1 MTVPKKKPWG
11 LSKSEYLKIGIL
23 LAIFGVGVAVAY
35 RIQLPERQL
44 PILNPS
50 DLNPALVADSLEGQ
64 GMDHRVADF
73 DLVDQT
79 GTRRTQADVAG
90 KVRVVSYFF
99 TTCPS
104 ICVDMAAGLRRVQD
118 AFAGD
123 PRIRILAHTAMPE
136 YDSVPV
142 LADYGARNGCDP
154 AQWWLLT
161 GDPAEL
167 NRLARTSYFSV
178 LEEGQGWDEH
188 SFIHTENLVLV
199 DAEGRLRGYYDGTDP
214 KAVDQLLRDIPL
226 LLPDAK

>member
-1 MTVPKKKPWG
+1 MTVPKPAWK

-23 LAIFGVGVAVAY
+23 ATIFVTGVTAAY
-35 RIQLPERQL
+35 LIQRPERQL

-64 GMDHRVADF
+64 GMDHRVTDF

-79 GTRRTQADVAG
+79 GTRRSQADVAG

-99 TTCPS
+99 TTCPT

-118 AFAGD
+118 EFSGD
-123 PRIRILAHTAMPE
+123 QRLRILSHTAMPD
-136 YDSVPV
+136 YDSVPL
-142 LADYGARNGCDP
+142 LADYGDRNGCDP

-161 GDPAEL
+161 GTPEEL
-167 NRLARTSYFSV
+167 NRLARTSYFAV

-199 DAEGRLRGYYDGTDP
+199 DAQGRLRGYYDGT
-214 KAVDQLLRDIPL
+214 
-226 LLPDAK
+226 

>member
-1 MTVPKKKPWG
+1 MTVPKPAWK

-23 LAIFGVGVAVAY
+23 SAIFVIGVTAAY
-35 RIQLPERQL
+35 LIQRPERQL

-50 DLNPALVADSLEGQ
+50 DLNPALVADSLEGK

-79 GTRRTQADVAG
+79 GTPRSVRDVEG

-99 TTCPS
+99 TTCPT

-118 AFAGD
+118 AFKD
-123 PRIRILAHTAMPE
+123 DDRLRILSHTAMPE
-136 YDSVPV
+136 YDSVPI
-142 LADYGARNGCDP
+142 LADYAARNGCDP
-154 AQWWLLT
+154 TQWWLLT
-161 GDPAEL
+161 GTPQEL
-167 NRLARTSYFSV
+167 NRLARTSYFAV

-214 KAVDQLLRDIPL
+214 KAVDQLIADIPL
-226 LLPDAK
+226 LLPHAR

>member
-1 MTVPKKKPWG
+1 MTVPKPAWK

-23 LAIFGVGVAVAY
+23 SAIFVIGVTAAY
-35 RIQLPERQL
+35 LIQRPERQL
-44 PILNPS
+44 PLLNPS
-50 DLNPALVADSLEGQ
+50 DLNPALVADSLEGK

-79 GTRRTQADVAG
+79 GTPRSVRDVEG

-99 TTCPS
+99 TTCPT

-118 AFAGD
+118 AFKD
-123 PRIRILAHTAMPE
+123 DDRLRILSHTAMPE
-136 YDSVPV
+136 YDSVPI
-142 LADYGARNGCDP
+142 LADYAARNGCDP
-154 AQWWLLT
+154 TQWWLLT
-161 GDPAEL
+161 GTPQEL
-167 NRLARTSYFSV
+167 NRLARTSYFAV

-214 KAVDQLLRDIPL
+214 KAVDQLIADIPL
-226 LLPDAK
+226 LLPHAR

>member
-1 MTVPKKKPWG
+1 MTVPKPAWK

-23 LAIFGVGVAVAY
+23 ATIFVTGVTAAY
-35 RIQLPERQL
+35 LIQRPERQL

-64 GMDHRVADF
+64 GMDHRVTDF

-79 GTRRTQADVAG
+79 GTRRSQADVAG

-99 TTCPS
+99 TTCPT

-118 AFAGD
+118 EFSGD
-123 PRIRILAHTAMPE
+123 QRLRILSHTAMPD
-136 YDSVPV
+136 YDSVPL
-142 LADYGARNGCDP
+142 LADYGDRNGCDP

-161 GDPAEL
+161 GAPEEL
-167 NRLARTSYFSV
+167 NRLARTSYFAV

-199 DAEGRLRGYYDGTDP
+199 DAQGRLRGYYDGTDP
-214 KAVDQLLRDIPL
+214 KAVDQLIKDIPL

>member
-1 MTVPKKKPWG
+1 MTVPKPSWKP
-11 LSKSEYLKIGIL
+11 SKSEYLKIGIL
-23 LAIFGVGVAVAY
+23 LAIFVTGVTAAY
-35 RIQLPERQL
+35 LIQRPERQL

-50 DLNPALVADSLEGQ
+50 DLNPALVADSLEGK

-79 GTRRTQADVAG
+79 GTRRSARDLEG

-99 TTCPS
+99 TTCPT

-118 AFAGD
+118 AFKAD
-123 PRIRILAHTAMPE
+123 DRLRILSHTAMPE

-142 LADYGARNGCDP
+142 LADYAARNGCDP
-154 AQWWLLT
+154 SQWWLLT
-161 GDPAEL
+161 GTPQEL
-167 NRLARTSYFSV
+167 NRLARTSYFAV

-214 KAVDQLLRDIPL
+214 TAVDELINDIPL
-226 LLPDAK
+226 LLPDAR

>member
-1 MTVPKKKPWG
+1 MTVPKPAWK

-23 LAIFGVGVAVAY
+23 LTIFVTGVTAAY
-35 RIQLPERQL
+35 LIQRPERQL

-50 DLNPALVADSLEGQ
+50 DLNPALVADSLEGK
-64 GMDHRVADF
+64 GMNHRVADF

-79 GTRRTQADVAG
+79 GTPRSARDVEG

-99 TTCPS
+99 TTCPT
-104 ICVDMAAGLRRVQD
+104 ICVDMAVGLRRVQG
-118 AFAGD
+118 AFKD
-123 PRIRILAHTAMPE
+123 DNRLRILSHTAMPE

-142 LADYGARNGCDP
+142 LADYAARNGCGS

-161 GDPAEL
+161 GTPEEL
-167 NRLARTSYFSV
+167 NRLARTSYFAV

-214 KAVDQLLRDIPL
+214 KAVDQLIADISL
-226 LLPDAK
+226 LLPHAR

>member
-1 MTVPKKKPWG
+1 MTVPKPAWK

-23 LAIFGVGVAVAY
+23 SAIFVIGVTAAY
-35 RIQLPERQL
+35 LIQRPERQL

-50 DLNPALVADSLEGQ
+50 DLNPALVADSLEGK

-79 GTRRTQADVAG
+79 GAPRSARDVEG

-99 TTCPS
+99 TTCPT

-118 AFAGD
+118 AFKD
-123 PRIRILAHTAMPE
+123 DDRLRILSHTAMPE
-136 YDSVPV
+136 YDSVPI
-142 LADYGARNGCDP
+142 LADYAARNGCDP
-154 AQWWLLT
+154 TQWWLLT
-161 GDPAEL
+161 GTPQEL
-167 NRLARTSYFSV
+167 NRLARTSYFAV

-214 KAVDQLLRDIPL
+214 KAVDQLIADIPL
-226 LLPDAK
+226 LLPHAR

>member
-1 MTVPKKKPWG
+1 MTVPKKPRG

-23 LAIFGVGVAVAY
+23 LGIFVIGVTVAY
-35 RIQLPERQL
+35 RIQRPERQL

-73 DLVDQT
+73 DLVDQA
-79 GTRRTQADVAG
+79 GTRRTARDVEG

-118 AFAGD
+118 AYQGD
-123 PRIRILAHTAMPE
+123 DRLRILSHTAMPE

-142 LADYGARNGCDP
+142 LADYAERNGCDP

-161 GDPAEL
+161 GSPSEL
-167 NRLARTSYFSV
+167 NRLARTSYFAV

-199 DAEGRLRGYYDGTDP
+199 DAQGRLRGYYDGTDP
-214 KAVDQLLRDIPL
+214 QAVDQLIKDLPL
-226 LLPDAK
+226 LLRDAR

>member
-1 MTVPKKKPWG
+1 MTVPKPAWK

-23 LAIFGVGVAVAY
+23 ATIFVTGVTTAY
-35 RIQLPERQL
+35 LIQRPERQL

-99 TTCPS
+99 TTCPT

-118 AFAGD
+118 EFSGD
-123 PRIRILAHTAMPE
+123 QRLRILSHTAMPD
-136 YDSVPV
+136 YDSVPL
-142 LADYGARNGCDP
+142 LADYGDRNGCDP

-161 GDPAEL
+161 GTPEEL
-167 NRLARTSYFSV
+167 NRLARTSYFAV

-199 DAEGRLRGYYDGTDP
+199 DAQGRLRGYYDGTDP
-214 KAVDQLLRDIPL
+214 KAVDQLIKDIPL

>member
-1 MTVPKKKPWG
+1 MTVPKPAWK
-11 LSKSEYLKIGIL
+11 LSKSEYLKLSIL
-23 LAIFGVGVAVAY
+23 ATIFVTGVTTAY
-35 RIQLPERQL
+35 LIQRPERQL

-99 TTCPS
+99 TTCPT
-104 ICVDMAAGLRRVQD
+104 ICVDMAAGLRRVQE

-123 PRIRILAHTAMPE
+123 DRLRILSHTAMPD
-136 YDSVPV
+136 YDSVPL
-142 LADYGARNGCDP
+142 LADYGDRNGCDP

-161 GDPAEL
+161 GTPEEL
-167 NRLARTSYFSV
+167 NRLARTSYFAV

-199 DAEGRLRGYYDGTDP
+199 DAQGRLRGYYDGTDP
-214 KAVDQLLRDIPL
+214 KAVDQLIKDIPL
-226 LLPDAK
+226 LLPDAQ

>member
-1 MTVPKKKPWG
+1 MTVPKPAWK
-11 LSKSEYLKIGIL
+11 LSKSEYLKLSIL
-23 LAIFGVGVAVAY
+23 ATIFVTGVTTAY
-35 RIQLPERQL
+35 LIQRPERQL

-79 GTRRTQADVAG
+79 GTRRTQADLAG

-99 TTCPS
+99 TTCPT
-104 ICVDMAAGLRRVQD
+104 ICVDMAAGLRRVQE

-123 PRIRILAHTAMPE
+123 DRLRILSHTAMPD
-136 YDSVPV
+136 YDSVPL
-142 LADYGARNGCDP
+142 LADYGDRNGCDP

-161 GDPAEL
+161 GTPEEL
-167 NRLARTSYFSV
+167 NRLARTSYFAV

-199 DAEGRLRGYYDGTDP
+199 DAQGRLRGYYDGTDP
-214 KAVDQLLRDIPL
+214 KAVDQLIKDIPL
-226 LLPDAK
+226 LLPDAQ

>member
-1 MTVPKKKPWG
+1 MTVPKPAWK
-11 LSKSEYLKIGIL
+11 LSKSEYLKLSILATIFVIG
-23 LAIFGVGVAVAY
+23 VTSAY
-35 RIQLPERQL
+35 FIQRPERQL

-99 TTCPS
+99 TTCPT

-118 AFAGD
+118 EFSGD
-123 PRIRILAHTAMPE
+123 QRLRILSHTAMPD
-136 YDSVPV
+136 YDSVPL
-142 LADYGARNGCDP
+142 LADYGDRNGCDP

-161 GDPAEL
+161 GTPEEL
-167 NRLARTSYFSV
+167 NRLARTSYFAV

-199 DAEGRLRGYYDGTDP
+199 DAQGRLRGYYDGTDP
-214 KAVDQLLRDIPL
+214 KAVDQLIQDIPL

>member
-1 MTVPKKKPWG
+1 MTVPKPAWK

-23 LAIFGVGVAVAY
+23 LAIFVTGVTAAY
-35 RIQLPERQL
+35 LIQRPERQL

-50 DLNPALVADSLEGQ
+50 DLNPALVADSLEGK
-64 GMDHRVADF
+64 GMDHRVANF

-79 GTRRTQADVAG
+79 GTRRSARDVEG
-90 KVRVVSYFF
+90 KVRIVSYFF
-99 TTCPS
+99 TKCPT

-118 AFAGD
+118 TYAGD
-123 PRIRILAHTAMPE
+123 GRIRILSHTAMPE
-136 YDSVPV
+136 YDSVPI
-142 LADYGARNGCDP
+142 LEDYAARNGCDS

-161 GDPAEL
+161 GTPEEL
-167 NRLARTSYFSV
+167 NRLARTSYFAV

-214 KAVDQLLRDIPL
+214 KAVDQLIKDIPL
-226 LLPDAK
+226 LLSDAR

>member
-1 MTVPKKKPWG
+1 MTVPKPAWK

-23 LAIFGVGVAVAY
+23 LTIFVTGVTAAY
-35 RIQLPERQL
+35 FIQRPERQL

-50 DLNPALVADSLEGQ
+50 DLNPALVADSLEGK

-73 DLVDQT
+73 DLIDQT
-79 GTRRTQADVAG
+79 GTRRSARNVEG

-99 TTCPS
+99 TTCPT
-104 ICVDMAAGLRRVQD
+104 ICVDMAAGLRRVQG
-118 AFAGD
+118 AFKD
-123 PRIRILAHTAMPE
+123 DDRLRILSHTAMPE

-142 LADYGARNGCDP
+142 LADYADRNGCDP

-161 GDPAEL
+161 GTPEEL
-167 NRLARTSYFSV
+167 NRLARTSYFAV

-214 KAVDQLLRDIPL
+214 KAVDQLIADIPL
-226 LLPDAK
+226 LLPHAR

>member
-1 MTVPKKKPWG
+1 MTVPKPAWK

-23 LAIFGVGVAVAY
+23 ATIFVTGVTAAY
-35 RIQLPERQL
+35 LIQRPERQL

-79 GTRRTQADVAG
+79 GTRRSQADVAG

-99 TTCPS
+99 TTCPT

-118 AFAGD
+118 EFSGD
-123 PRIRILAHTAMPE
+123 QRLRILSHTAMPD
-136 YDSVPV
+136 YDSVPL
-142 LADYGARNGCDP
+142 LADYGDRNGCDP

-161 GDPAEL
+161 GTPEEL

-199 DAEGRLRGYYDGTDP
+199 DAQGRLRGYYDGTDP
-214 KAVDQLLRDIPL
+214 AAVDQLIKDIPL

>member
-1 MTVPKKKPWG
+1 MTVPKPAWK

-23 LAIFGVGVAVAY
+23 ATIFVTGVTAAY
-35 RIQLPERQL
+35 LIQRPERQL

-79 GTRRTQADVAG
+79 GTRRSQADVAG

-99 TTCPS
+99 TTCPT

-118 AFAGD
+118 EFSGD
-123 PRIRILAHTAMPE
+123 KRLRILSHTAMPD
-136 YDSVPV
+136 YDSVPL
-142 LADYGARNGCDP
+142 LADYGDRNGCDP

-161 GDPAEL
+161 GTPEEL
-167 NRLARTSYFSV
+167 NRLARTSYFAV

-199 DAEGRLRGYYDGTDP
+199 DAQGRLRGYYDGTDP
-214 KAVDQLLRDIPL
+214 KAVDQLIKDIPL

>member
-1 MTVPKKKPWG
+1 MTVPKPAWK

-23 LAIFGVGVAVAY
+23 ATIFVTGVTTAY
-35 RIQLPERQL
+35 LIQRPERQL

-99 TTCPS
+99 TTCPT

-118 AFAGD
+118 EFSGD
-123 PRIRILAHTAMPE
+123 QRLRILSHTAMPD
-136 YDSVPV
+136 YDSVPL
-142 LADYGARNGCDP
+142 LADYGDRNGCDP

-161 GDPAEL
+161 GTPEEL

-199 DAEGRLRGYYDGTDP
+199 DAQGRLRGYYDGTDP
-214 KAVDQLLRDIPL
+214 KAVDQLIKDIPL

>member
-1 MTVPKKKPWG
+1 MTVPKPAWK
-11 LSKSEYLKIGIL
+11 LSTSEYLKVGIL
-23 LAIFGVGVAVAY
+23 LSIFVIGVTTAY
-35 RIQLPERQL
+35 MIQRPERQL

-73 DLVDQT
+73 ELVDQT
-79 GTRRTQADVAG
+79 RTRRTAQDVEG

-99 TTCPS
+99 TTCPT

-118 AFAGD
+118 AYAGD
-123 PRIRILAHTAMPE
+123 ERLRILSHTAMPE
-136 YDSVPV
+136 YDTVPI
-142 LADYGARNGCDP
+142 LAEYAERNGCNP

-161 GDPAEL
+161 GDPSEL

-178 LEEGQGWDEH
+178 LEQGQGWDEH

-214 KAVDQLLRDIPL
+214 KAVDQLINDIPL
-226 LLPDAK
+226 LLPHAR

>member
-1 MTVPKKKPWG
+1 MTVPKPAWK

-23 LAIFGVGVAVAY
+23 LAIFVTGVTAAY
-35 RIQLPERQL
+35 LIQRPERQL

-50 DLNPALVADSLEGQ
+50 DLNPALVADSLEGK
-64 GMDHRVADF
+64 GMDHRVAEF

-79 GTRRTQADVAG
+79 GTRRSARDVEG
-90 KVRVVSYFF
+90 KVRIVSYFF
-99 TTCPS
+99 TTCPT

-118 AFAGD
+118 AYAGD
-123 PRIRILAHTAMPE
+123 GRIRILSHTAMPE
-136 YDSVPV
+136 YDSVPI
-142 LADYGARNGCDP
+142 LADYAARNGCDY

-161 GDPAEL
+161 GTPEEL
-167 NRLARTSYFSV
+167 NRLARTSYFAV

-214 KAVDQLLRDIPL
+214 KAVDQLIKDIPL
-226 LLPDAK
+226 LLPDAR

>member
-1 MTVPKKKPWG
+1 MTVPKPAWK

-23 LAIFGVGVAVAY
+23 SAIFVIGVTAAY
-35 RIQLPERQL
+35 LIQRPERQL

-50 DLNPALVADSLEGQ
+50 DLNPALVADSLEGK
-64 GMDHRVADF
+64 GIDHRVADF

-79 GTRRTQADVAG
+79 GTPRSVRDVEG

-99 TTCPS
+99 TTCPT

-118 AFAGD
+118 AFKD
-123 PRIRILAHTAMPE
+123 DDRLRILSHTAMPE
-136 YDSVPV
+136 YDSVPI
-142 LADYGARNGCDP
+142 LADYAARNGCDP
-154 AQWWLLT
+154 TQWWLLT
-161 GDPAEL
+161 GTPQEL
-167 NRLARTSYFSV
+167 NRLARTSYFAV

-214 KAVDQLLRDIPL
+214 KAVDQLIADIPL
-226 LLPDAK
+226 LLPHAR

>member
-1 MTVPKKKPWG
+1 MTVPKPAWK

-23 LAIFGVGVAVAY
+23 LAIFVTGVTTAY
-35 RIQLPERQL
+35 LIQRPERQL

-50 DLNPALVADSLEGQ
+50 DLNPALVADSLEGK
-64 GMDHRVADF
+64 GMDHRVANF

-79 GTRRTQADVAG
+79 GTRRSARDVEG
-90 KVRVVSYFF
+90 KVRIVSYFF
-99 TTCPS
+99 TTCPT

-118 AFAGD
+118 TYAGD
-123 PRIRILAHTAMPE
+123 GRIRILSHTAMPE
-136 YDSVPV
+136 YDSVPI
-142 LADYGARNGCDP
+142 LADYAARNGCDS

-161 GDPAEL
+161 GTPEEL
-167 NRLARTSYFSV
+167 NRLARTSYFAV

-214 KAVDQLLRDIPL
+214 KAVDQLIKDIPL
-226 LLPDAK
+226 LLPDAR

>member
-1 MTVPKKKPWG
+1 MTVPKHTWK

-23 LAIFGVGVAVAY
+23 ATIFVTGVTAAY
-35 RIQLPERQL
+35 LIQRPERQL

-50 DLNPALVADSLEGQ
+50 DLNPALVADSLEGK

-79 GTRRTQADVAG
+79 GTRRSARDVEG
-90 KVRVVSYFF
+90 KVRIVSYFF
-99 TTCPS
+99 TTCPT

-118 AFAGD
+118 AYVGD
-123 PRIRILAHTAMPE
+123 DRIRILSHTAMPE

-142 LADYGARNGCDP
+142 LEDYGDRNGCDP

-161 GDPAEL
+161 GTPEEL
-167 NRLARTSYFSV
+167 NRLARTSYFAV

-199 DAEGRLRGYYDGTDP
+199 DAVGRLRGYYDGTDP
-214 KAVDQLLRDIPL
+214 QAVGQLIKDIPL
-226 LLPDAK
+226 LLPDAR

>member
-1 MTVPKKKPWG
+1 MTVPKPAWK

-23 LAIFGVGVAVAY
+23 ATIFVTGVTTAY
-35 RIQLPERQL
+35 LIQRPERQL

-99 TTCPS
+99 TTCPT

-118 AFAGD
+118 EFSGD
-123 PRIRILAHTAMPE
+123 QRLRILSHTAMPD
-136 YDSVPV
+136 YDSVPL
-142 LADYGARNGCDP
+142 LADYGDRNGCDP

-161 GDPAEL
+161 GTPEEL
-167 NRLARTSYFSV
+167 NRLARTSYFAV

-199 DAEGRLRGYYDGTDP
+199 DAQGRLRGYYDGTDP
-214 KAVDQLLRDIPL
+214 KAVDQLIQDIPL